1 MFIYAAS
8 HYLKFKKKKRK
19 SDLGYQRKLVVQTRW
34 LWWSPERI
42 IKLFVFNPA
51 VQNNLRLSLQR
62 VIYKD
67 RGGCRGMNGEPTK

>member
-8 HYLKFKKKKRK
+8 HYLKLKKKRK